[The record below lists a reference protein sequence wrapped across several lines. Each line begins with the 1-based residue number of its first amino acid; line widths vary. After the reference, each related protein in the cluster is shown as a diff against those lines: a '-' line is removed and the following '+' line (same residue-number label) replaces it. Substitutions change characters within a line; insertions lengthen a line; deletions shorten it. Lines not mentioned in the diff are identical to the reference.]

1 MQVIPD
7 IRYCKRSDYEELLDL
22 IKESVRLALPNEE
35 FEEDKIKELFER
47 ALLNEDY
54 TGIVLLIDNR
64 VCGYILGYVTEH
76 YYHSKK
82 IAYCMSV
89 YVEEK
94 YRAYGLEMMRS
105 FEAWGKYKGA
115 KTLSTSAFKGLSPE
129 KLGKVLNRLGYA
141 EQEIVYWKEV

>member
-115 KTLSTSAFKGLSPE
+115 KTLSTSTFKGLSPE